1 MPEKKLSTFFPQE
14 SSITD
19 QWQIRGSLENPV
31 RGLEFDSRRVEKGY
45 LFVAFSGTHTD
56 GHRFIPGVQ
65 AAGATVIVHSQDLPE
80 YLPEIT
86 YLQVPDTRRAF
97 SLLSAAF
104 YEHPSKALP
113 TIGITGTDGKSTTV
127 SFLHQLL
134 TLGGKSAGF
143 ISTVAFDTGTGIK
156 LKLGSAGPLKHHRFN
171 PKQAT
176 KNFSQPKASNNCNS
190 STKSRQNL

>member
-1 MPEKKLSTFFPQE
+1 LSKESPLVRIAECRKRNYQLFSPKKAPLRT
-14 SSITD
+14 

-31 RGLEFDSRRVEKGY
+31 RGLEFDSRRVEKGIPFCSLLWNPY
-45 LFVAFSGTHTD
+45 GWPPIYPRSSGCR
-56 GHRFIPGVQ
+56 GHGDSSQPG
-65 AAGATVIVHSQDLPE
+65 SSE

-134 TLGGKSAGF
+134 TLGVNPQGLSPP
-143 ISTVAFDTGTGIK
+143 S
-156 LKLGSAGPLKHHRFN
+156 PLIQE
-171 PKQAT
+171 QA
-176 KNFSQPKASNNCNS
+176 
-190 STKSRQNL
+190 